1 MRHELSDYDA
11 VGARKR
17 VLFTFTAVCCSPD
30 AEPGPWL
37 VGVCSDMEIRPPSM
51 GLSASRRYV
60 STEAGV
66 YSSLDARSTSRARD
80 LLKRPA
86 CGRPTRCEDAAPK
99 SPEARRQF
107 TRTEPSPAGVWGL
120 CDVAPITGRARN
132 ERQTGAPRRRA
143 DAAARESAPNPVRQ
157 IVRLAETAIAREA
170 AARRRGA
177 GSRALSLTV
186 FLSPLSVDRR
196 RGAPSS
202 SSKRSARVQLCW
214 HISYRGGRGGRG
226 LMQRITFVGA
236 RPAAGRWPRG
246 AFGPGNGHGGFPG
259 PRGGRR
265 GPFAAGLPF

>member
-66 YSSLDARSTSRARD
+66 YSSLDARATVRVSLARD

-99 SPEARRQF
+99 SPEALSQF
-107 TRTEPSPAGVWGL
+107 TRTEPSPA
-120 CDVAPITGRARN
+120 DVGGAMRPRARRSAQN
-132 ERQTGAPRRRA
+132 ERNGCAAQTRRRG
-143 DAAARESAPNPVRQ
+143 STGNAPNPVRRGA
-157 IVRLAETAIAREA
+157 RLAETAIAREA

-177 GSRALSLTV
+177 GSRALSLSVPRSPALGRSTTRSTV
-186 FLSPLSVDRR
+186 FV
-196 RGAPSS
+196 
-202 SSKRSARVQLCW
+202 K
-214 HISYRGGRGGRG
+214 
-226 LMQRITFVGA
+226 
-236 RPAAGRWPRG
+236 
-246 AFGPGNGHGGFPG
+246 
-259 PRGGRR
+259 
-265 GPFAAGLPF
+265 